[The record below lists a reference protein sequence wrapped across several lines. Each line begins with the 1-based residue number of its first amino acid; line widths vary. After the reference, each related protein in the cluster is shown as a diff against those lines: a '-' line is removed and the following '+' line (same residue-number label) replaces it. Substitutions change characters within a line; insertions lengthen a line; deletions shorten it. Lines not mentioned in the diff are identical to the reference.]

1 MRTREPSE
9 DGTIWRIAPLLLWTG
24 VVLGFS
30 SDAFAD
36 DSTSSVILPLLHWIF
51 PSADASLL
59 AAMHYTLRKL
69 AHVTEYAALGVLAL
83 FAIRGLR
90 RSARTIRP
98 AIFLPL
104 AYCLAVATA
113 DEVHQGATAR
123 RSGAVSDVALDL
135 AGSATGVWFYVT
147 ALRACTARG
156 ARIFPDAGT
165 TPAGR

>member
-1 MRTREPSE
+1 MMRANEPSE
-9 DGTIWRIAPLLLWTG
+9 DRTIWRVAPLLLWTG
-24 VVLGFS
+24 VVLGLS

-36 DSTSSVILPLLHWIF
+36 DSTSGVVLPLLRWLF

-83 FAIRGLR
+83 FAIRGLWR
-90 RSARTIRP
+90 PARTIRP
-98 AIFLPL
+98 AVFLPL

-113 DEVHQGATAR
+113 DEIHQSATAR

-135 AGSATGVWFYVT
+135 AGSATGVWVYVT
-147 ALRACTARG
+147 ALSACTARA
-156 ARIFPDAGT
+156 ARSLSEAGP
-165 TPAGR
+165 PAGL